1 MPQVTLSDI
10 ERRIVGNLSIPR
22 SLNDL
27 LHELRQDP
35 TIPVGFTANDLD
47 KLLSGVIDAGWVV
60 NLGEGREHTPGQLAA
75 KVDSHKHAVSMPDEK
90 AKIFEARMADSRR
103 VWRLTGDVFM
113 FTQDGLDKLHE
124 ETMPAPPMDQ
134 ARLESYIA
142 AHARNVLDYPM
153 DGSPFDADGGTLRVD
168 KPLAKGRIV
177 EGMPVATLLP
187 EEYQAWVKQVQTE
200 FESRTGQK
208 LQMPMTGGMP
218 GWSDAD
224 ENLIIA
230 AENGG
235 TAYGVTAPF
244 YVALTTV
251 AVTDA
256 DTGSTITEPT
266 GATGYARKSVAN
278 ADMGAPSGG
287 SSSNVNAIVGAGIS
301 GGTQQTCIGF
311 AKCRAAA
318 AGALVKFGTIPSTI
332 ISTTQ
337 TPWQFPV
344 GAFTTAAD

>member
-1 MPQVTLSDI
+1 MSPQVILSDI

-22 SLNDL
+22 SIDDL
-27 LHELRQDP
+27 VAELRQDP
-35 TIPVGFTANDLD
+35 VVVP
-47 KLLSGVIDAGWVV
+47 LLRGAGAVAVVDSALSEIIDAGWVV
-60 NLGEGREHTPGQLAA
+60 NLGDGRDQSPGELAA
-75 KVDSHKHAVSMPDEK
+75 KVDGHKQAVSMPDEK
-90 AKIFEARMADSRR
+90 AKIFEKRLSHPRR
-103 VWRLTGDVFM
+103 RWRLDGDVFM
-113 FTQDGLDKLHE
+113 FTQDGFDKLHE
-124 ETMPAPPMDQ
+124 ETMPSPPMDQ
-134 ARLESYIA
+134 ARLEAYIA
-142 AHARNVLDYPM
+142 AHSRNVLDHDPEQE
-153 DGSPFDADGGTLRVD
+153 D

-177 EGMPVATLLP
+177 DGMPVATLLVD
-187 EEYQAWVKQVQTE
+187 EYDHWVKQVIDE
-200 FESRTGQK
+200 AKRRGLK

-235 TAYGVTAPF
+235 TAYSVTAPF

-278 ADMGAPSGG
+278 ADMGAPAAG
-287 SSSNVNAIVGAGIS
+287 SSSNVNAIVGAGIT

-311 AKCRAAA
+311 AKCRAAT
-318 AGALVKFGTIPSTI
+318 AGAVIKFGTMASTI
-332 ISTTQ
+332 ISTQQ

-344 GAFTTAAD
+344 GAFTTSAD